1 VRVLIASQEA
11 VAGFPEELI
20 VKKEGSEPGGQTA
33 KKLAAIDQ
41 HVHRMM
47 QLFATQAST
56 IAHPT
61 TLDAFPALSC
71 EEFLTGSLNSA
82 MTVMRT
88 QLLQRIHLA
97 LLRQQVRYLEIAHVQ
112 FEKGGGSPPAEV
124 LADYSS
130 DAAAASGDAVGA
142 VVAASSMHM
151 SVQMMRALRTT
162 CPGLFGAVA
171 HSLMKMFENSRALMT
186 APQLPVYRDALNELQ
201 QLAMDVATT
210 TAGAAGAG
218 QDSAEAAALL
228 LSMGVSRGCIYDLV
242 KLCKCLLTSGSQ
254 ALPASA
260 LPALQR
266 LRVHSTPQMLSVPR
280 PQQAID
286 CFTVAL
292 ESATAAAGMTPHTA
306 QNLATGKSIICI
318 YCSYCS
324 YDVAHSSAVRN
335 VCLLFEVLTQQYT
348 VFVVQL
354 VDDTQ

>member
-1 VRVLIASQEA
+1 LFNVIQEA

-47 QLFATQAST
+47 QLFATQASVV
-56 IAHPT
+56 AHPT

-71 EEFLTGSLNSA
+71 EEFLTGSHSSA
-82 MTVMRT
+82 MTVMRK

-124 LADYSS
+124 LADHST
-130 DAAAASGDAVGA
+130 DAAAAGGDAVGA

-201 QLAMDVATT
+201 SLAMDVATS
-210 TAGAAGAG
+210 GAG

-242 KLCKCLLTSGSQ
+242 KLCKCLLSSGAQ

-266 LRVHSTPQMLSVPR
+266 LRAHHKPQMLSVPV

-286 CFTVAL
+286 CFTVAF
-292 ESATAAAGMTPHTA
+292 EGATGAAAMTPHTA
-306 QNLATGKSIICI
+306 QNLATGER
-318 YCSYCS
+318 
-324 YDVAHSSAVRN
+324 AVH
-335 VCLLFEVLTQQYT
+335 CLL
-348 VFVVQL
+348 
-354 VDDTQ
+354 

>member
-1 VRVLIASQEA
+1 LFIAPQEA

-124 LADYSS
+124 LADYNS

-171 HSLMKMFENSRALMT
+171 HSLMKMFENSKALMT

-210 TAGAAGAG
+210 TGAGAG

-242 KLCKCLLTSGSQ
+242 KLCRCLLTSGSQ

-266 LRVHSTPQMLSVPR
+266 LRAHHTPQLLSVPR

-286 CFTVAL
+286 CFTVAF
-292 ESATAAAGMTPHTA
+292 ESATGAAGMTPHTA
-306 QNLATGKSIICI
+306 HNLGTGERMIYTALAVAVQLYTATLF
-318 YCSYCS
+318 
-324 YDVAHSSAVRN
+324 VVE
-335 VCLLFEVLTQQYT
+335 CLVLEVVTQHKT
-348 VFVVQL
+348 TSVVQL
-354 VDDTQ
+354 VDDTQRRL